1 MEITLT
7 GEQLKYPMIQIVKR
21 PRFFPISSW
30 FLPTLLVAWSFPC
43 IQAAAAPLETE
54 RAIAFLEGLLDH
66 PDSMDT
72 FICEDDLETAQRMG
86 ISYPEA
92 PCKPMISWDLS
103 LQDRGR
109 LLEGGLA
116 GKFNIEPLDD
126 RFSRL
131 VLFPKDSTASRNW
144 IFQDGQVVSSILH
157 QTRGWKQIDSPHFRF
172 FISDTTLFHPANI
185 EVLEA
190 FLEKTASLLGMS
202 EADLDR
208 LAREKIYYCFCSS
221 QEEIRDL
228 TGYAARGMYVV
239 SHDIIVSTYSAH
251 IHELAHL
258 LINYKLQRP
267 HLYTHPFFLEGFA
280 VAVGGRGGKSPDIL
294 HQLGLS
300 IHREG
305 WVSLEELLDADG
317 FYRLNASMSY
327 PGSAVYNQFLLD
339 NLEAAEY
346 LALYGRYGGD
356 AASVMTMR
364 INGAELPAAELW
376 RRHLE
381 DQPGEGAIVPGA
393 PGLESTKGPVV
404 FYSLPGGAQFGF
416 AVPGTTLAFS
426 GPAAEGYRSFL
437 YEDFFEA
444 GSYAGERYFIR
455 ASPGEV
461 AVYDLFMNT
470 MIALHA
476 SGFSAD
482 LAEIPVVDGR
492 LLFEVDRSVFSD
504 DPAFRTRSI
513 PPK

>member
-1 MEITLT
+1 M
-7 GEQLKYPMIQIVKR
+7 MQIVKR
-21 PRFFPISSW
+21 PRIFPTSHW
-30 FLPTLLVAWSFPC
+30 FLPTLLVFLSSQCF
-43 IQAAAAPLETE
+43 QAAAAPLETE
-54 RAIAFLEGLLDH
+54 RAVAFLEALQDH

-72 FICEDDLETAQRMG
+72 FIGEDDLETAQRLG

-92 PCKPMISWDLS
+92 PCKPLISWGLS
-103 LQDRGR
+103 PQDRGR
-109 LLEGGLA
+109 LLEGGLD
-116 GKFNIEPLDD
+116 GQFKIEPLED

-131 VLFPKDSTASRNW
+131 VLFPNDSTATRDW
-144 IFQDGQVVSSILH
+144 IFQDGQVVSSVLY

-172 FISDTTLFHPANI
+172 FISDTTMFHPANI

-190 FLEKTASLLGMS
+190 FLEKTAPLLGMS

-221 QEEIRDL
+221 QEEIREL
-228 TGYAARGMYVV
+228 TGYAARGMYIV
-239 SHDIIVSTYSAH
+239 SHDIIVSTFSAH

-305 WVSLEELLDADG
+305 WVSLEELLGADG

-327 PGSAVYNQFLLD
+327 PGSAVYNRFLLD
-339 NLEAAEY
+339 NLGAENY
-346 LALYGRYGGD
+346 LELYGRYGGN
-356 AASVMTMR
+356 AESIMTMR
-364 INGAELPAAELW
+364 INGAELPTAELW
-376 RRHLE
+376 RQYLE
-381 DQPGEGAIVPGA
+381 DQPSEGAIIPGA
-393 PGLESTKGPVV
+393 PGLESTRAPVV
-404 FYSLPGGAQFGF
+404 FHPLPGGARFGF

-426 GPAAEGYRSFL
+426 GPAAEEYRSFL
-437 YEDFFEA
+437 FKDFFED
-444 GSYAGERYFIR
+444 GRYAGERYFIR
-455 ASPGEV
+455 ASSGEV
-461 AVYDLFMNT
+461 AVYDLFTNT

-492 LLFEVDRSVFSD
+492 FLFEVDRSVFSD
-504 DPAFRTRSI
+504 DPAPPTTAI